1 MIEILPKQIETY
13 LSLVNDVNPIHQYI
27 APGQMIV
34 QIALV
39 HNKLNW
45 ASYKVNY
52 VEVVEV
58 YEFIKFDFENK
69 NKKHKMAKIKQPLYT
84 VSYTHLT
91 LPTN

>member
-34 QIALV
+34 QVALV

-69 NKKHKMAKIKQPLYT
+69 NKLVIKNQNDKVKIIVLKNELGAVY
-84 VSYTHLT
+84 
-91 LPTN
+91 